1 MTSAAIPLSLYVHWP
16 WCVRKCPYCDFNSHA
31 LTSNYDPSQRY
42 IDALIADLKRSV
54 EYAQNRELIS
64 IFIGGGTPSLIA
76 PHELERFLNAVH
88 SLFHVSEN
96 AEITLEANPGTVDTA
111 HFKAYR
117 SIGINRLS
125 MGIQSFNDELLKRL
139 GRIHNLNDARQAIKI
154 AQESFENFNLDVMFA
169 LPGQTL
175 KELEFELQEAI
186 ASKSTHLSFYQLTLE
201 PNTVFAKH
209 TPEGLPDPDM
219 IYQMQDLVVSTLED
233 AGFEHYEV
241 SGYAKPGK
249 RCRHNLNYWQFGDY
263 LACGAGAHSK
273 ITMDDGTII
282 REARFM
288 QPESFMKHALND
300 SAAAHK
306 RVVAK
311 EEQAF
316 EFMLNVLRLREGVSL
331 DLLSQR
337 TALTL
342 KDIQPNIDE
351 AQSLGLMPK
360 PLNRFVTTDKGW
372 DFLSDVQEIF
382 L

>member
-31 LTSNYDPSQRY
+31 LASNYDPSQRY
-42 IDALIADLKRSV
+42 INALIADLKRSV

-351 AQSLGLMPK
+351 AQSLGLMSK

>member
-31 LTSNYDPSQRY
+31 LASNYDPSQRY

-175 KELEFELQEAI
+175 KELESELQEAI

>member
-31 LTSNYDPSQRY
+31 LASNYDPSQRY

-154 AQESFENFNLDVMFA
+154 AQESFENFNFDVMFA

-175 KELEFELQEAI
+175 KELESELQEAI

>member
-31 LTSNYDPSQRY
+31 LASNYDPSQRY
-42 IDALIADLKRSV
+42 INALIADLKRSV

-88 SLFHVSEN
+88 SLFHVGEN